1 MTSETPTTAVV
12 LCAGRGTRLGDITA
26 TTPKPLVLVGE
37 ATVLEDILG
46 RIRRAGVKETLV
58 TAHHLADR
66 IEDAV
71 RGHDGVT
78 VTVQERL
85 TGPAGSLIEAVAG
98 RVPGRLLVIHGDLW
112 SDVDL
117 RAVLDHH
124 ECSQASATVVAVP
137 VDDVTPF
144 GALAVDGGALQAIR
158 PKGALQGPGLVNAG
172 IYVFETDLTALIEN
186 VGVKGELD
194 FHHLFAGLIA
204 KSSRVSVV
212 EHLGRWFDVGTPA
225 SLLAANRM
233 ALDALPT
240 EALRAKRRGGGLWSV
255 SDGPRA
261 DAAAPTVIRASLVF
275 DSAALG
281 DGVVLS
287 AAVIGAGAVVCEGAR
302 VERSVLL
309 PGAVVAPDSV
319 VLDEVRGL

>member
-1 MTSETPTTAVV
+1 MTTGTPTTAVV
-12 LCAGRGTRLGDITA
+12 LCAGRGTRLGDVTA
-26 TTPKPLVLVGE
+26 STPKPLVLVGE

-46 RIRRAGVKETLV
+46 RIRLAGVEETVV

-66 IEDAV
+66 IEEAA
-71 RGHDGVT
+71 RGYDGIT
-78 VTVQERL
+78 VTVQDRL
-85 TGPAGSLIEAVAG
+85 TGPAGSLVEAVTG
-98 RVPGRLLVIHGDLW
+98 RAPGRLLVIHGDLW

-124 ECSQASATVVAVP
+124 ERSQASATVVASA

-144 GALAVDGGALQAIR
+144 GARAVDGGALQAIH

-172 IYVFETDLTALIEN
+172 IYIFETDLAALVEDT
-186 VGVKGELD
+186 GAEGELD

-204 KSSRVSVV
+204 KGSCVSVA

-225 SLLAANRM
+225 SLLAANRT

-240 EALRAKRRGGGLWSV
+240 AALRAKRRGGGLWSV
-255 SDGPRA
+255 ADGPGA
-261 DAAAPTVIRASLVF
+261 DAAAPTVIGASLVF
-275 DSAALG
+275 DSATIG

-287 AAVIGAGAVVCEGAR
+287 DAVIGAGVVVGEGAR

-309 PGAVVAPDSV
+309 PGSVVAPDSV
-319 VLDEVRGL
+319 VRDEVRAS